1 MPMSWFRMYAEFA
14 HDPKVQMMSEAMQ
27 RRYIMLLCMRCGNGG
42 VTLQD
47 SEVTF
52 MLRITSDEWRETKA
66 VFIEKGFIDET
77 NNLLNWDKRQYKSD
91 SSRERVSAH
100 RARIKAEN
108 QARNN
113 GDENAV
119 TLQKRRGNA
128 LDTDTDTDITPQ
140 PPTGGIAARFDVFWS
155 AYPKKSGKD
164 AARRAFAKRKANDAL
179 LAEMLAAIAEQAKSP
194 QWVKDGGQYIPNP
207 ATWLNEGRWQDEQQA
222 HAATENF
229 RPGTDEY
236 FEQNRHAKWWRD
248 AGFDSVWDA
257 SNHQCYHHNAHLFR
271 DGHRVE
277 AVQ

>member
-1 MPMSWFRMYAEFA
+1 MTMSWFRMYAEFA

-27 RRYIMLLCMRCGNGG
+27 RRYIMMLCMRCGNGG

-128 LDTDTDTDITPQ
+128 LDTDTDTDTDITPQ

-207 ATWLNEGRWQDEQQA
+207 ATWLNEGRWQDEP
-222 HAATENF
+222 ATNPTASGSDGD
-229 RPGTDEY
+229 RP
-236 FEQNRHAKWWRD
+236 QWALD
-248 AGFDSVWDA
+248 AGFPNRYEAENAMCW
-257 SNHQCYHHNAHLFR
+257 QHNAHQFR
-271 DGHRVE
+271 DGKRIGEV
-277 AVQ
+277 AA